1 MPTFENKYLPIGI
14 GQSLRKQLLV
24 LDHRLCVKSASESFY
39 TAFQTTPDEVVGKNL
54 AALGNGQW
62 NIPTLLA
69 LLNEL
74 PENEGELADFEMEQH
89 FPGLSDRTILVGG
102 RRLPAL
108 ASGQTGMILL
118 SIEDATA
125 QKRIEE
131 EAGESLARFRTTLA
145 SVADAVIATDLESR
159 ITFMN
164 PAAERLTGW
173 RKKHALH
180 RLLPDI
186 VQLVNEQSV
195 NLESPVEKAILAGEP
210 VSLSDNA
217 ILVARD
223 GRHWPVDNS
232 AAPILDAVG
241 RITGVVL
248 IFHEIAQR
256 RKVEQELA
264 SSELRYRRL
273 FEAAGDGILILDAAT
288 AKILEAN
295 SCMVDLLGDFE
306 ENAQDWHVEA
316 ARIPDSVSRHE
327 RALCAYKQHLLG
339 KELWEIGLFKDAESA
354 KGALESLERRGSMR
368 WDDLRLRRGDGRHIP
383 VELAGT
389 VYLEGKRK
397 MIQCNIRDVA
407 ERKNAARDVA
417 EMLEAAEAASRAK
430 SEFLANMS
438 HEIRTPMSAILGF
451 AEMLLQKS
459 AEECEQIG
467 CARIICQNAQHLLQL
482 INDIL
487 DLSKVEAGQM
497 KVERISFDLPTLLF
511 EIVSLARPR
520 AAEKGLGFD
529 VRFDG
534 PIPRLIQ
541 SDPERLRQILL
552 NLISNATK
560 FTESGKIDLR
570 IVDEG
575 AGSPNIRLRVDV
587 IDSGIG
593 MTQEQLG
600 RLFRPFSQ
608 GDVSI
613 ARKFGGTG
621 LGLTISRQL
630 AKLLGGDV
638 TATSHPRMGSTFSMR
653 IDGGPSAGVETLR
666 GLTEATLPAKLDH
679 SAKNEIYLR
688 GRILLVEDGT
698 DNQRLLRMQLSGAG
712 ASVVSAANGQMAVE
726 LATTQPFDLI
736 LMDMQMPVMDGYTAT
751 VELRRRGIKIPII
764 ALTAYAMAEDRDK
777 CIASGCDAY
786 LSKPVDE
793 ETLLSAVYRVLGNE
807 SGPVHEKNR
816 GLDGAVFEPLP
827 AGQELGRIRSSLAD
841 DPRMLEILP
850 AFVERLPRKVQKMLD
865 CLERHDLAGLQQ
877 VVHELVGT
885 AGGYGFAPVS
895 PQARRAEQAIRAH
908 DDAASI
914 AAEITSLIELI
925 RRIEGY
931 EESKVAVATQRAA
944 K

>member
-1 MPTFENKYLPIGI
+1 M
-14 GQSLRKQLLV
+14 
-24 LDHRLCVKSASESFY
+24 
-39 TAFQTTPDEVVGKNL
+39 
-54 AALGNGQW
+54 
-62 NIPTLLA
+62 
-69 LLNEL
+69 
-74 PENEGELADFEMEQH
+74 
-89 FPGLSDRTILVGG
+89 
-102 RRLPAL
+102 
-108 ASGQTGMILL
+108 
-118 SIEDATA
+118 
-125 QKRIEE
+125 
-131 EAGESLARFRTTLA
+131 
-145 SVADAVIATDLESR
+145 VAHS
-159 ITFMN
+159 
-164 PAAERLTGW
+164 
-173 RKKHALH
+173 
-180 RLLPDI
+180 
-186 VQLVNEQSV
+186 
-195 NLESPVEKAILAGEP
+195 
-210 VSLSDNA
+210 
-217 ILVARD
+217 
-223 GRHWPVDNS
+223 
-232 AAPILDAVG
+232 
-241 RITGVVL
+241 
-248 IFHEIAQR
+248 
-256 RKVEQELA
+256 
-264 SSELRYRRL
+264 
-273 FEAAGDGILILDAAT
+273 
-288 AKILEAN
+288 
-295 SCMVDLLGDFE
+295 
-306 ENAQDWHVEA
+306 
-316 ARIPDSVSRHE
+316 
-327 RALCAYKQHLLG
+327 RALRATNEYLLG
-339 KELWEIGLFKDAESA
+339 KQLWEIGLFKDAASA
-354 KGALESLERRGSMR
+354 KGALESLEKRGSMR
-368 WDDLRLRRGDGRHIP
+368 WDDLPLLRPDGRHMP
-383 VELAGT
+383 VELACT
-389 VYLEGKRK
+389 AYMEGKRN

-407 ERKNAARDVA
+407 GRKDAVRDLA
-417 EMLEAAEAASRAK
+417 KILEAAEAASRAK

-467 CARIICQNAQHLLQL
+467 CARIIRQNAEHLLEL

-552 NLISNATK
+552 NLIGNAMK

-575 AGSPNIRLRVDV
+575 AGSPNILLRVDV

-593 MTQEQLG
+593 MTGEQLG

-621 LGLTISRQL
+621 LGLTISQQL

-638 TATSHPRMGSTFSMR
+638 TATSQPRMGSTFSMR

-679 SAKNEIYLR
+679 SVKNEIYLR
-688 GRILLVEDGT
+688 GRILLVEDGA
-698 DNQRLLRMQLSGAG
+698 DNQRLLRMQLGGAG
-712 ASVVSAANGQMAVE
+712 ASVVSAGNGQMAVE

-793 ETLLSAVYRVLGNE
+793 ETLLSAVNHALGND
-807 SGPVHEKNR
+807 R
-816 GLDGAVFEPLP
+816 GPLP
-827 AGQELGRIRSSLAD
+827 QKNGVVECGVIEPPSGGQEHGRIRSSLAD
-841 DPRMLEILP
+841 DPRMLEIIP
-850 AFVERLPRKVQKMLD
+850 AFVERLPSKVHKMLGF
-865 CLERHDLAGLQQ
+865 LERQDLAALQR

-895 PQARRAEQAIRAH
+895 PHARRAEQAIRAPNGV
-908 DDAASI
+908 ASI
-914 AAEITSLIELI
+914 AAEITSLIEII

>member
-1 MPTFENKYLPIGI
+1 
-14 GQSLRKQLLV
+14 
-24 LDHRLCVKSASESFY
+24 
-39 TAFQTTPDEVVGKNL
+39 
-54 AALGNGQW
+54 
-62 NIPTLLA
+62 
-69 LLNEL
+69 
-74 PENEGELADFEMEQH
+74 
-89 FPGLSDRTILVGG
+89 
-102 RRLPAL
+102 
-108 ASGQTGMILL
+108 
-118 SIEDATA
+118 
-125 QKRIEE
+125 
-131 EAGESLARFRTTLA
+131 
-145 SVADAVIATDLESR
+145 
-159 ITFMN
+159 
-164 PAAERLTGW
+164 
-173 RKKHALH
+173 
-180 RLLPDI
+180 
-186 VQLVNEQSV
+186 
-195 NLESPVEKAILAGEP
+195 
-210 VSLSDNA
+210 
-217 ILVARD
+217 VAR
-223 GRHWPVDNS
+223 N
-232 AAPILDAVG
+232 
-241 RITGVVL
+241 
-248 IFHEIAQR
+248 
-256 RKVEQELA
+256 
-264 SSELRYRRL
+264 
-273 FEAAGDGILILDAAT
+273 
-288 AKILEAN
+288 
-295 SCMVDLLGDFE
+295 
-306 ENAQDWHVEA
+306 
-316 ARIPDSVSRHE
+316 
-327 RALCAYKQHLLG
+327 RAFCGTKEHLLG

-354 KGALESLERRGSMR
+354 KVALEGLERRGSMR
-368 WDDLRLRRGDGRHIP
+368 WDDLPLLRPDGRNIP
-383 VELAGT
+383 VELAGS
-389 VYLEGKRK
+389 VYLEGERN
-397 MIQCNIRDVA
+397 MIQCNVRDVA
-407 ERKNAARDVA
+407 ERKNAARDLVKT
-417 EMLEAAEAASRAK
+417 LEAAEAASRAK

-459 AEECEQIG
+459 AEECAQIG
-467 CARIICQNAQHLLQL
+467 CARIIRQNAQHLLEL

-497 KVERISFDLPTLLF
+497 KVERLSFDLPTLLF

-529 VRFDG
+529 VRFEG
-534 PIPRLIQ
+534 SIPRLIQ
-541 SDPERLRQILL
+541 SDPERLRQVLL
-552 NLISNATK
+552 NLVSNAMK

-570 IVDEG
+570 ILDEG
-575 AGSPNIRLRVDV
+575 AGSPNILLRVDV

-638 TATSHPRMGSTFSMR
+638 TATSEPRMGSTFTMR
-653 IDGGPSAGVETLR
+653 IDGGPAAGVETLR

-679 SAKNEIYLR
+679 SVRNEIYLR
-688 GRILLVEDGT
+688 GRILLVEDGA

-777 CIASGCDAY
+777 CIASGCDSY

-793 ETLLSAVYRVLGNE
+793 ETLLSAVNHAMGNDRA
-807 SGPVHEKNR
+807 PVRQKNR
-816 GLDGAVFEPLP
+816 GLDGTVFEPP
-827 AGQELGRIRSSLAD
+827 SGGQEHGRIRSSLAD
-841 DPRMLEILP
+841 DPRMIEIIP
-850 AFVERLPRKVQKMLD
+850 AFVERLPSKVQKMLD
-865 CLERHDLAGLQQ
+865 FLERQDLVALQH

-908 DDAASI
+908 DDVESV
-914 AAEITSLIELI
+914 AAEITSLIALI